1 MYSSVFR
8 SWCVGWLALA
18 ASCLAV
24 SLCQASP
31 YTLTYDFAGG
41 PAINPGPFLPSSSS
55 PPTPFVVNASFT
67 ASSTDIVNVFPHLTQ
82 VRQSSSG
89 LGVFSF
95 DDPVNSLGIGTE
107 VSPQAE
113 QIDGLGGGTGPL
125 GPFFDDGFPERL
137 DLTFNFSNG
146 LVSNPKLTAV
156 RLDNFNNPDT
166 TEDFQILLNGI
177 PLSGS
182 GYDFGTG
189 TITFTTPISLSNGDV
204 LSFVP
209 LSLVFLPNG
218 GIVGSSNAFSLR
230 GLDVQVT
237 ITPEPG
243 TMALFGL
250 GLLGVVGVTLRRKL
264 RAA

>member
-1 MYSSVFR
+1 MCSSFFQ
-8 SWCVGWLALA
+8 SWRVGWLALLA
-18 ASCLAV
+18 GCLCG

-41 PAINPGPFLPSSSS
+41 PAFNPGPFLPTSYS
-55 PPTPFVVNASFT
+55 PSAPFIVNATFT
-67 ASSTDIVNVFPHLTQ
+67 ASSTDIIGLFPHLTR
-82 VRQSSSG
+82 VRQSSFG

-95 DDPVNSLGIGTE
+95 DDPMNPLGIGTE
-107 VSPQAE
+107 MSPQAE
-113 QIDGLGGGTGPL
+113 QIDGLGGVGQPY
-125 GPFFDDGFPERL
+125 DDAFPERL

-146 LVSNPKLTAV
+146 LVSNPKLTAI
-156 RLDNFNNPDT
+156 RLSNFNDIDATP
-166 TEDFQILLNGI
+166 DFQILLNGS

-182 GYDFGTG
+182 GFHFGTG
-189 TITFTTPISLSNGDV
+189 TITFSTPISLANGDV
-204 LSFVP
+204 LSFLP